1 MGQQG
6 YPIKDNTLFED
17 NQSEIRMLKNG
28 RNSCTGN
35 SRHIHIRYF
44 FVKDRVDKGEI
55 KVEYCPT
62 EQMLADFYTKP
73 LQGSLFR
80 KFRDVIM
87 GYKPLSSLK
96 EKKLLIKERVGI

>member
-1 MGQQG
+1 M
-6 YPIKDNTLFED
+6 KD
-17 NQSEIRMLKNG
+17 K
-28 RNSCTGN
+28 
-35 SRHIHIRYF
+35 
-44 FVKDRVDKGEI
+44 VDKGEI

-62 EQMLADFYTKP
+62 EQMMADFYTKP

-96 EKKLLIKERVGI
+96 KKEIINQGACWNVIKN

>member
-6 YPIKDNTLFED
+6 YPIKNDTLFED

-44 FVKDRVDKGEI
+44 FLKDRVDKGEI

>member
-1 MGQQG
+1 M
-6 YPIKDNTLFED
+6 
-17 NQSEIRMLKNG
+17 
-28 RNSCTGN
+28 
-35 SRHIHIRYF
+35 
-44 FVKDRVDKGEI
+44 KDRVDKGEI

-62 EQMLADFYTKP
+62 EQMLADFYTNP

-96 EKKLLIKERVGI
+96 EKKLLIKERVGM